1 MTRRGLTLLEVVL
14 ATALLA
20 LAATGV
26 ASAVSSITRPVEGAH
41 ADIHE
46 LAATI
51 DEVLRDPAR
60 YGLDPTRIVASGRGT
75 LVLDDATIQI
85 TLKARS
91 DRGAWL
97 EFAQGEQRIAR
108 WVRVP
113 ESRP

>member
-26 ASAVSSITRPVEGAH
+26 ASAVSSITRPVEGSH

-46 LAATI
+46 LAAAI
-51 DEVLRDPAR
+51 EEVLRDPAR
-60 YGLDPTRIVASGRGT
+60 YELDAAAITAHGQGT
-75 LVLDDATIQI
+75 LMLDDATIQI
-85 TLKARS
+85 VLKTRS
-91 DRGAWL
+91 GRGAWL
-97 EFAQGEQRIAR
+97 EFAQGDQRIAR

-113 ESRP
+113 EERR

>member
-20 LAATGV
+20 LATTGM
-26 ASAVSSITRPVEGAH
+26 ASAVSSITRPIEQPSDNLHG
-41 ADIHE
+41 
-46 LAATI
+46 LAAII

-60 YGLDPTRIVASGRGT
+60 YELDTGAIAASGHGSLDLDGT
-75 LVLDDATIQI
+75 TIRI

-91 DRGAWL
+91 GRGAWM
-97 EFAQGEQRIAR
+97 EFRQGDQRVAR

-113 ESRP
+113 EERP